1 MHVLNYS
8 MMQWVLSIVVGV
20 SLSRFINTIALIG
33 RKKDQVK
40 FDFLLVS
47 ILFAT
52 TTQMIH
58 LWFNSPHYFSNI
70 EGVYIPYMLLFLITL
85 IYATAVESLLPDSS
99 VLDALGT
106 IDLRDVYYQQK
117 DLFYLAQ
124 FLIGV
129 IMLSLYIFY
138 PQVEGMAFGLESKM
152 VEIPILFVLTIVF
165 PIILIISNKY
175 YLHVCNMIL
184 ILFGFLS
191 QIIKYAITMT

>member
-1 MHVLNYS
+1 MVLDYS

-20 SLSRFINTIALIG
+20 SLSRFINTLALIG

-40 FDFLLVS
+40 FDFLLIS

-58 LWFNSPHYFSNI
+58 LWFNSPGYFSNI
-70 EGVYIPYMLLFLITL
+70 EGIYIPYMLLFLITL
-85 IYATAVESLLPDSS
+85 IYATAIESLLPNSS
-99 VLDALGT
+99 VLETVGT
-106 IDLRDVYYQQK
+106 VDLRDVYYQKK

-152 VEIPILFVLTIVF
+152 VEIPILFILTIVF
-165 PIILIISNKY
+165 PIILIISNNY
-175 YLHVCNMIL
+175 FLHVFNMML
-184 ILFGFLS
+184 ISLGFLG
-191 QIIKYAITMT
+191 QILKYATTMT

>member
-1 MHVLNYS
+1 MVLDYS

-20 SLSRFINTIALIG
+20 SLSRFINTLALIG

-40 FDFLLVS
+40 FDFLLIS

-58 LWFNSPHYFSNI
+58 LWFNSPGYFSNI
-70 EGVYIPYMLLFLITL
+70 EGIYIPYMLLFLITL
-85 IYATAVESLLPDSS
+85 IYATAIESLLPNSS
-99 VLDALGT
+99 VLETVGT
-106 IDLRDVYYQQK
+106 VDLRNVYYQQK

-152 VEIPILFVLTIVF
+152 VEIPILFILIIVF
-165 PIILIISNKY
+165 PIILIISNNY
-175 YLHVCNMIL
+175 FLHVFNMML
-184 ILFGFLS
+184 ISLGFLG
-191 QIIKYAITMT
+191 QILKYATTMT

>member
-1 MHVLNYS
+1 MVLDYS

-20 SLSRFINTIALIG
+20 SLSRFINTLALIG

-40 FDFLLVS
+40 FDFLLIS

-52 TTQMIH
+52 NTQMIH
-58 LWFNSPHYFSNI
+58 LWFNSLGYFSNI
-70 EGVYIPYMLLFLITL
+70 EGIYIPYMLLFLITL
-85 IYATAVESLLPDSS
+85 IYATAIESLLPNSS
-99 VLDALGT
+99 VLETVGT
-106 IDLRDVYYQQK
+106 VDLRDVYYQQK

-152 VEIPILFVLTIVF
+152 VEMPILVILTIVF
-165 PIILIISNKY
+165 PIILIISNNY
-175 YLHVCNMIL
+175 FLHVFNMML
-184 ILFGFLS
+184 ISLGFLG
-191 QIIKYAITMT
+191 QILKYATTMT

>member
-1 MHVLNYS
+1 MVLDYS

-20 SLSRFINTIALIG
+20 SLSRFINTLALIG

-40 FDFLLVS
+40 FDFLLIS

-58 LWFNSPHYFSNI
+58 LWFNSPGYFSNI
-70 EGVYIPYMLLFLITL
+70 EGIYIPYMLLFLITL
-85 IYATAVESLLPDSS
+85 IYATAIESLLPNSS
-99 VLDALGT
+99 VLETVGT
-106 IDLRDVYYQQK
+106 VDLRDVYYQQK

-138 PQVEGMAFGLESKM
+138 PQVEGLAFGLESKM
-152 VEIPILFVLTIVF
+152 VEIPILFILTIVF
-165 PIILIISNKY
+165 PIILIISNNY
-175 YLHVCNMIL
+175 FLHVFNMML
-184 ILFGFLS
+184 ISLGFLG
-191 QIIKYAITMT
+191 QILKYATTMT

>member
-1 MHVLNYS
+1 MVLVYS

-20 SLSRFINTIALIG
+20 SLSRFINTLALIG

-40 FDFLLVS
+40 FDFLLIS

-58 LWFNSPHYFSNI
+58 LWFNSPGYFSNI
-70 EGVYIPYMLLFLITL
+70 EGIYIPYMLLFLITL
-85 IYATAVESLLPDSS
+85 IYATAIESLLPNSS
-99 VLDALGT
+99 VLETVGT
-106 IDLRDVYYQQK
+106 VDLRNVYYQQK

-152 VEIPILFVLTIVF
+152 VEIPILFILTIVF
-165 PIILIISNKY
+165 PIILIISNNY
-175 YLHVCNMIL
+175 FLHVFNMML
-184 ILFGFLS
+184 ISLGFLG
-191 QIIKYAITMT
+191 QILKYATTMT

>member
-1 MHVLNYS
+1 MVLDYS
-8 MMQWVLSIVVGV
+8 MMQWVLPIVVGV
-20 SLSRFINTIALIG
+20 SLSRFINTLALIG

-40 FDFLLVS
+40 FDFLLIS

-58 LWFNSPHYFSNI
+58 LWFNSPGYFSNI
-70 EGVYIPYMLLFLITL
+70 EGIYIPYMLLFLITL
-85 IYATAVESLLPDSS
+85 IYATAIESLLPNSS
-99 VLDALGT
+99 VLETVGT
-106 IDLRDVYYQQK
+106 VDLRDVYYQQK

-152 VEIPILFVLTIVF
+152 VEIPILFILTIVF
-165 PIILIISNKY
+165 PIILIISNNY
-175 YLHVCNMIL
+175 FLHVFNMML
-184 ILFGFLS
+184 ISLGFLG
-191 QIIKYAITMT
+191 QILKYATTMT

>member
-1 MHVLNYS
+1 MVLDYS

-20 SLSRFINTIALIG
+20 SLSRFINTLALIG

-40 FDFLLVS
+40 FDFLLIS

-58 LWFNSPHYFSNI
+58 LWFNSPGYFSNI
-70 EGVYIPYMLLFLITL
+70 EGIYIPYMLLFLITL
-85 IYATAVESLLPDSS
+85 IYATAIESLLPNSS
-99 VLDALGT
+99 VLETVGT
-106 IDLRDVYYQQK
+106 VDLSDVYYQQK
-117 DLFYLAQ
+117 DLFYLVQ

-152 VEIPILFVLTIVF
+152 VEIPILFILTIVF
-165 PIILIISNKY
+165 PIILIISNNY
-175 YLHVCNMIL
+175 FLHVFNMML
-184 ILFGFLS
+184 ISLGFLG
-191 QIIKYAITMT
+191 QILKYATTMT

>member
-1 MHVLNYS
+1 MVLDYS

-20 SLSRFINTIALIG
+20 SLSRFINTLALIG

-40 FDFLLVS
+40 FDFLLIS

-52 TTQMIH
+52 TTQMMH
-58 LWFNSPHYFSNI
+58 LWFNSPGYFSNI
-70 EGVYIPYMLLFLITL
+70 EGIYIPYMLLFLITL
-85 IYATAVESLLPDSS
+85 IYATAIESLLPNSS
-99 VLDALGT
+99 VLETVGT
-106 IDLRDVYYQQK
+106 VDLRDVYYQQK

-152 VEIPILFVLTIVF
+152 VEIPILFILTIVF
-165 PIILIISNKY
+165 PIILIISNNY
-175 YLHVCNMIL
+175 FLHVFNMML
-184 ILFGFLS
+184 ISLGFLG
-191 QIIKYAITMT
+191 QILKYATTMT

>member
-1 MHVLNYS
+1 MVLGYS

-20 SLSRFINTIALIG
+20 SLSRFINTLALIG

-40 FDFLLVS
+40 FDFLLIS

-58 LWFNSPHYFSNI
+58 LWFNSPGYFSNI
-70 EGVYIPYMLLFLITL
+70 EGIYIPYMLLFLITL
-85 IYATAVESLLPDSS
+85 IYATAIESLLPNSS
-99 VLDALGT
+99 VLETVGT
-106 IDLRDVYYQQK
+106 VDLRDVYYQQK

-152 VEIPILFVLTIVF
+152 VEIPILVILTIVF
-165 PIILIISNKY
+165 PIILIISNNY
-175 YLHVCNMIL
+175 FLHVFNMML
-184 ILFGFLS
+184 ISLGFLG
-191 QIIKYAITMT
+191 QILKYATTMT